1 MNHLIRACNLLI
13 IFPRPHVW
21 ARVNTSQLAERHH
34 TYSHTNHHTFFF
46 TQYRRNKALRQKENA
61 VYGLF
66 FFAAKI
72 LVSKRVE
79 RNSTKGVEFVYQEKK
94 TKSEK
99 VTQSVILLVYICKQ
113 QVKRNHPWPCVKDQL
128 RECVSTRTW
137 NDLKPPTTTYN
148 HLQPPQKFQQPPQ
161 KHQQPLA
168 NYLKPSETR
177 HKCPK

>member
-1 MNHLIRACNLLI
+1 MLI

-21 ARVNTSQLAERHH
+21 GSVKYLAARRKTSHVF
-34 TYSHTNHHTFFF
+34 TYEPPYFFSP
-46 TQYRRNKALRQKENA
+46 QYRRNKALRQKENA

-79 RNSTKGVEFVYQEKK
+79 RNSTNGVEFVYQKKK

-128 RECVSTRTW
+128 RECVSTKTW
-137 NDLKPPTTTYN
+137 NDLKPPKTTYN
-148 HLQPPQKFQQPPQ
+148 HLQPSTTTSKISTTTS
-161 KHQQPLA
+161 KTSTA
-168 NYLKPSETR
+168 TR
-177 HKCPK
+177 KLSKTI

>member
-1 MNHLIRACNLLI
+1 MLI

-161 KHQQPLA
+161 KFQQPPTTTSKTSTA
-168 NYLKPSETR
+168 TR
-177 HKCPK
+177 KLSKTI